1 MFRSLFGGKIGGKK
15 GKRPSSSESSRVDES
30 IRSARVGDV
39 VVISGFSQALEDAYV
54 VTEKINR
61 YESSVGK
68 WYDLVGSDGDQ
79 PIAIEWS
86 DDGGLTIFVS
96 TQESPMALSA
106 VGLTDK
112 ELVRMDEE
120 QSLDNFLEYEGERY
134 SYSNSYEV
142 FRFEDN
148 RDEGEG
154 FYLWEFFTAGRD
166 KTIAVVKW
174 EGMPFEVYASGALS
188 PDLVSVYKK

>member
-1 MFRSLFGGKIGGKK
+1 MFRSLFGGKKRR
-15 GKRPSSSESSRVDES
+15 RPSSSESARADES

-39 VVISGFSQALEDAYV
+39 VVISGFSPALEDAYV

-61 YESSVGK
+61 YESSFGK
-68 WYDLVGSDGDQ
+68 WYDLVGSDGDR

-86 DDGGLTIFVS
+86 DDGGLTMFVT

-106 VGLTDK
+106 VGLTDD

-120 QSLDNFLEYEGERY
+120 QSLDNFLEYEGDRY
-134 SYSNSYEV
+134 LYSNSYEV

-154 FYLWEFFTAGRD
+154 FYLWEFFTGGRQ

-174 EGMPFEVYASGALS
+174 EGMPFEAYASEALS
-188 PDLVSVYKK
+188 PDLVSVFKK

>member
-1 MFRSLFGGKIGGKK
+1 MFRSLFGGKK
-15 GKRPSSSESSRVDES
+15 GRRPSNSESSRGDDSV
-30 IRSARVGDV
+30 RSARVGDV

-61 YESSVGK
+61 YESSFGK
-68 WYDLVGSDGDQ
+68 WYDLVGSDGDR
-79 PIAIEWS
+79 PVAIEWS

-106 VGLTDK
+106 VGLTND
-112 ELVRMDEE
+112 ELIRMDQE

-154 FYLWEFFTAGRD
+154 FLPVGVLQRGPGQDDCGGQVGGDALRGVRLRS
-166 KTIAVVKW
+166 AVPRPG
-174 EGMPFEVYASGALS
+174 ERFQEVI
-188 PDLVSVYKK
+188 P

>member
-1 MFRSLFGGKIGGKK
+1 MFRSLFGGK
-15 GKRPSSSESSRVDES
+15 KRRSPSSSGSSRVDES

-39 VVISGFSQALEDAYV
+39 VVISGFSLALEDAYV

-61 YESSVGK
+61 YESSLGK
-68 WYDLVGSDGDQ
+68 WYDLVGSDGDR

-96 TQESPMALSA
+96 TQESPLALSA
-106 VGLTDK
+106 VGLTEDQ
-112 ELVRMDEE
+112 LVRMDEE

-134 SYSNSYEV
+134 SYGNSYEV
-142 FRFEDN
+142 IRFEDD

-166 KTIAVVKW
+166 RTIAVIKW
-174 EGMPFEVYASGALS
+174 EGMPFEVYASEALS
-188 PDLVSVYKK
+188 PDSVSVYKK

>member
-1 MFRSLFGGKIGGKK
+1 MFRSLFGGKK
-15 GKRPSSSESSRVDES
+15 GRRRSSSDSARGDDS
-30 IRSARVGDV
+30 IRSARIGDV
-39 VVISGFSQALEDAYV
+39 VVISGFSPALEDAYV

-61 YESSVGK
+61 YESSIGK
-68 WYDLVGSDGDQ
+68 WYDLVGSDGDR

-86 DDGGLTIFVS
+86 DDGGLTMFVS
-96 TQESPMALSA
+96 TQESAMALSA
-106 VGLTDK
+106 VGLTDD

-134 SYSNSYEV
+134 LYSNSYEV
-142 FRFEDN
+142 IRFEDD

-154 FYLWEFFTAGRD
+154 FYLWEFFTTGRD

-174 EGMPFEVYASGALS
+174 EGMPFEAYVSEALS
-188 PDLVSVYKK
+188 PDLVSVFKK

>member
-1 MFRSLFGGKIGGKK
+1 MFRSLFGGKKRR
-15 GKRPSSSESSRVDES
+15 RPSSSESPRVDES

-39 VVISGFSQALEDAYV
+39 VVISGFSLALEDAYV

-61 YESSVGK
+61 YESSLGK
-68 WYDLVGSDGDQ
+68 WYDLVGSDGDR

-96 TQESPMALSA
+96 TQESPLALSA
-106 VGLTDK
+106 VGLTDDQ
-112 ELVRMDEE
+112 LVRMDQE

-134 SYSNSYEV
+134 SYGNSYEV
-142 FRFEDN
+142 FRFEDD

-166 KTIAVVKW
+166 RTIAVIKW
-174 EGMPFEVYASGALS
+174 EGMPFEVYASEALS
-188 PDLVSVYKK
+188 PDSVSVYKK

>member
-1 MFRSLFGGKIGGKK
+1 MFRSLFGGKK
-15 GKRPSSSESSRVDES
+15 GRRQSGSESARGDDS

-39 VVISGFSQALEDAYV
+39 VVISGFSPSLEDAYV

-61 YESSVGK
+61 YESSFGK
-68 WYDLVGSDGDQ
+68 WYDLVGSDGDR

-86 DDGGLTIFVS
+86 DDGGLTMFVTS
-96 TQESPMALSA
+96 QESAMALSA
-106 VGLTDK
+106 VGLTDD

-134 SYSNSYEV
+134 LYSNSYEV
-142 FRFEDN
+142 FRFEDD

-154 FYLWEFFTAGRD
+154 FYLWEFFTTGRE

-174 EGMPFEVYASGALS
+174 EGMPFEAYASEALS
-188 PDLVSVYKK
+188 PDLVSVFKK

>member
-1 MFRSLFGGKIGGKK
+1 M
-15 GKRPSSSESSRVDES
+15 DES

-39 VVISGFSQALEDAYV
+39 VVISGFSPTLEDAYV

-61 YESSVGK
+61 YESSFGK
-68 WYDLVGSDGDQ
+68 WYDLVGSDGDR

-86 DDGGLTIFVS
+86 DDGGLTMFVTS
-96 TQESPMALSA
+96 QESAMALSA
-106 VGLTDK
+106 VGLTDD
-112 ELVRMDEE
+112 ELVRMDQE
-120 QSLDNFLEYEGERY
+120 QSLDNFLEYEAERY
-134 SYSNSYEV
+134 LYSNSYEV
-142 FRFEDN
+142 FRFEDD

-174 EGMPFEVYASGALS
+174 EGMPFEVYASEALS
-188 PDLVSVYKK
+188 PDIVSVFKK